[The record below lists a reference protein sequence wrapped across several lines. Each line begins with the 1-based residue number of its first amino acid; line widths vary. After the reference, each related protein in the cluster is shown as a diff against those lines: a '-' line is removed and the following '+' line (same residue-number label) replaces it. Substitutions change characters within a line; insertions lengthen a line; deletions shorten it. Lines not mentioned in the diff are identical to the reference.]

1 MPWRGCATDCES
13 KLMEEPDELMALENE
28 LQQLLAAA
36 PSPVL
41 RERVARRVADE
52 LRRMRRRDWLGYA
65 AAVAAMLVLWANLSW
80 SVSRATTHNWRAG
93 ESAPISADVIEQLVP
108 GISRREALRQAIVLT
123 GGRARFVPA
132 SELKRATPPDH
143 VN

>member
-1 MPWRGCATDCES
+1 MQ
-13 KLMEEPDELMALENE
+13 EPDELLALENE
-28 LQQLLAAA
+28 LRRRVAAA
-36 PSPVL
+36 PAPAL

-93 ESAPISADVIEQLVP
+93 ESAPISAEWIEQLVP

-123 GGRARFVPA
+123 GGRARIVPA
-132 SELKRATPPDH
+132 SELQRATAPE
-143 VN
+143 N